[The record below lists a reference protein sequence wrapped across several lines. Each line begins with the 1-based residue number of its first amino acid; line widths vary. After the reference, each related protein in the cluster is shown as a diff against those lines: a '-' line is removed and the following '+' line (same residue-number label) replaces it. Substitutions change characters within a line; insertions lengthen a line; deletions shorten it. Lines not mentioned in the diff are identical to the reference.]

1 VRWIIAAVILVPI
14 VEALLLWQIG
24 SWIGLGWTLL
34 WLLSAAVAGAVLAR
48 REGLRV
54 IGSCR
59 AALQEGRMPEE
70 GVIDG
75 LLIFAGGALLAI
87 PGLLTDLVGIALIA
101 PRTRRIAAER
111 IRAMIARKVEKGLA
125 HVASFATFS
134 IGDPGFDARS
144 DGAPGYP
151 TPGDGDVIDT
161 EGVEVQEA
169 LLLGDGKAGPKS
181 DSD

>member
-1 VRWIIAAVILVPI
+1 
-14 VEALLLWQIG
+14 
-24 SWIGLGWTLL
+24 
-34 WLLSAAVAGAVLAR
+34 
-48 REGLRV
+48 
-54 IGSCR
+54 
-59 AALQEGRMPEE
+59 
-70 GVIDG
+70 
-75 LLIFAGGALLAI
+75 
-87 PGLLTDLVGIALIA
+87 
-101 PRTRRIAAER
+101 
-111 IRAMIARKVEKGLA
+111 MIARKVEKGLA